1 MQGREGTPMPSWSVR
16 FAGPMN
22 DQQIQDIIAYLISI
36 QEGVP
41 AEENL
46 CTNPAAAAETEA
58 EEPASGP
65 SPSVTPGFPAE
76 EEPSEETESPEPE
89 ASPETESA

>member
-1 MQGREGTPMPSWSVR
+1 MPSWSVR

-22 DQQIQDIIAYLISI
+22 DQQVQDLIAYIISI
-36 QEGVP
+36 QTVP
-41 AEENL
+41 DEENL

-58 EEPASGP
+58 EEPGAGP

-76 EEPSEETESPEPE
+76 EEPCEQTESPEPD
-89 ASPETESA
+89 ASPETEDA

>member
-1 MQGREGTPMPSWSVR
+1 
-16 FAGPMN
+16 MN
-22 DQQIQDIIAYLISI
+22 DQQVQDLIAYLISI
-36 QEGVP
+36 QTVP

-65 SPSVTPGFPAE
+65 SPDVSPGFPAE